1 MYYEIFLMM
10 CAVCIALMTKNAG
23 ISSQRIERTKNVLF
37 DLLSAS
43 AVIVGVHH
51 KSTNRSVDI
60 IHQSFATQKKVAKQ
74 ADDYM
79 NITTVL

>member
-1 MYYEIFLMM
+1 MYSPDDQERGYI
-10 CAVCIALMTKNAG
+10 IAKDRENK
-23 ISSQRIERTKNVLF
+23 ERSF